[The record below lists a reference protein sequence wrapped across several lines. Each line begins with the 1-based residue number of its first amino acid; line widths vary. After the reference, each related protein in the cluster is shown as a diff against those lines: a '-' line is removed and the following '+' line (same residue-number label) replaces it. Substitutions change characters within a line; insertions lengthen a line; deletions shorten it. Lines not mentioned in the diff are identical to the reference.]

1 MNLPVLFRTIDGTSQ
16 VTIETQYATELP
28 RQSDGMANPPTT
40 FLFLQEDK
48 KPHDRFD

>member
-1 MNLPVLFRTIDGTSQ
+1 MNLPVLFRTIDGASQ
-16 VTIETQYATELP
+16 ATIETQYATEYL
-28 RQSDGMANPPTT
+28 RVSDGMANPPTT